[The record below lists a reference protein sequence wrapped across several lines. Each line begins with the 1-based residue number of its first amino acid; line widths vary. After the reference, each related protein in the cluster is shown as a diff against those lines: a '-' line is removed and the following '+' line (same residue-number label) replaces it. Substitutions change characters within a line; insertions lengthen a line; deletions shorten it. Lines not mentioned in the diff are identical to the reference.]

1 MEVSKFDSQWER
13 DNCECVTC
21 RCERYHCCHEEK
33 RDMDKELDLK
43 KAESM
48 ESGDGGVM
56 WSEQEKREREQW
68 EREQEEM
75 REWVLSEAEKW
86 DENQHGDVNEYTGMM
101 DSVRKV
107 RCDQDDVNGVA
118 LRDTNMSLDTEL
130 EMWLETLEVDEK
142 PDLPNDGMC
151 IDEEKSTKE
160 ESVDAPMVAAAT
172 FDGSVGTFVE
182 ESKDALMDEAAA
194 IGCIDGTCEDISM
207 GASFA
212 GLAPIDA
219 DKDSTDTLI
228 LGFVTPPKSTLTK
241 LEVLQIYGSDDCRCS
256 RVGDA
261 ICQRCEFCASFSRG
275 LAREERKKKW
285 QADEEVRKTLF
296 K

>member
-1 MEVSKFDSQWER
+1 
-13 DNCECVTC
+13 
-21 RCERYHCCHEEK
+21 
-33 RDMDKELDLK
+33 MDKELDLK
-43 KAESM
+43 TVESM

-68 EREQEEM
+68 EREQEEL
-75 REWVLSEAEKW
+75 REWVVSEAEKW
-86 DENQHGDVNEYTGMM
+86 DENEHGDVNEYTGMM
-101 DSVRKV
+101 ESVRKV

-118 LRDTNMSLDTEL
+118 LRDMSLDTEL
-130 EMWLETLEVDEK
+130 EMWLETLVVDEK
-142 PDLPNDGMC
+142 SDLPNDGIC
-151 IDEEKSTKE
+151 IDEEKSTNE
-160 ESVDAPMVAAAT
+160 QYVDAPMVAAAT

-182 ESKDALMDEAAA
+182 ESKDVLMDEAAA
-194 IGCIDGTCEDISM
+194 IGCIGGACEDISM

-219 DKDSTDTLI
+219 DKDATDTLI

-241 LEVLQIYGSDDCRCS
+241 LEVLQIYASDHCRCS

-261 ICQRCEFCASFSRG
+261 ICDPCPCDFPDYCDVCIEREAMGNPCYCVSSRCRG
-275 LAREERKKKW
+275 LARGERKKKW